1 MTEVF
6 NSPVRL
12 KLCSSKSHLIIHFFS
27 FILIGSNGLVVKA
40 SGCGFKGPGF
50 NPDLLQNIF
59 LKLLS
64 QNRLYKR
71 QTFTQMKHI
80 QGTMEMK

>member
-27 FILIGSNGLVVKA
+27 FQGKVPKREVLPSGLETTMGTNYFGHVY
-40 SGCGFKGPGF
+40 
-50 NPDLLQNIF
+50 LTHL
-59 LKLLS
+59 LLS
-64 QNRLYKR
+64 HLKR
-71 QTFTQMKHI
+71 GGMRREDDDDS
-80 QGTMEMK
+80 EM